1 MSHTGSLAGSGKMY
15 DALFDRL
22 GIIRVHSVPQLLETL
37 KLVSTAGLPKGDR
50 LAVFTCSGG
59 ECLLTADLC
68 DELGIPLPGFS
79 KDQADDLRAQLP
91 NFATVSNPLDYNTSL
106 WGHEELLVKCFSTVM
121 RGDFDAGMLVI
132 DFAEGIPA
140 CHAAIRALL
149 KACAQHG
156 KMPIVT
162 AILSELLPVD
172 ARATVIAAKGAPM
185 QGLEEALNAFAA
197 VHRFA
202 QRKAKVAAA
211 AIPATPAA
219 GETRRMLSEV
229 VGKKLLAGFGL
240 AVPES
245 RVVAPSDAVGAA
257 DALGFPVVLKV
268 AEPLIAH
275 KTEAGAVAINLKSP
289 ADVEAALGR
298 MDKSVSAYLKGGRIE
313 KVLVER
319 MVGDVVAELIVG
331 IQRDPQFGLAL
342 VVGAG
347 GILVELVEDAAMLLL
362 PTSPEEVEAALRRLK
377 IAKLLAGYRGKPA
390 ADMAALVKS
399 IMAIAAFA
407 EAHRDSLLELDVN
420 PLMVRAD
427 GAVAVD
433 ALVVLGE

>member
-1 MSHTGSLAGSGKMY
+1 M
-15 DALFDRL
+15 
-22 GIIRVHSVPQLLETL
+22 
-37 KLVSTAGLPKGDR
+37 
-50 LAVFTCSGG
+50 
-59 ECLLTADLC
+59 
-68 DELGIPLPGFS
+68 
-79 KDQADDLRAQLP
+79 
-91 NFATVSNPLDYNTSL
+91 
-106 WGHEELLVKCFSTVM
+106 
-121 RGDFDAGMLVI
+121 
-132 DFAEGIPA
+132 
-140 CHAAIRALL
+140 
-149 KACAQHG
+149 HG

-162 AILSELLPVD
+162 STLSELLPAM
-172 ARATVIAAKGAPM
+172 ARTEVIAAKGAPM
-185 QGLEEALNAFAA
+185 QGVEEALNAFAA

-229 VGKKLLAGFGL
+229 EGKKLLAGFGL

-245 RVVAPSDAVGAA
+245 RVVASADAVVAA
-257 DALGFPVVLKV
+257 EGLGFPVVLKV

-289 ADVEAALGR
+289 ADVEAALAR
-298 MDKSVSAYLKGGRIE
+298 MGKSVSVYLKGGCIE
-313 KVLVER
+313 RVLVER
-319 MVGDVVAELIVG
+319 MVDDVVAELIVG

-362 PTSPEEVEAALRRLK
+362 PTSAEEVEAAIRRLK

-407 EAHRDSLLELDVN
+407 EAHRDTLLELDVN

-433 ALVVLGE
+433 ALVVLGQ

>member
-1 MSHTGSLAGSGKMY
+1 
-15 DALFDRL
+15 
-22 GIIRVHSVPQLLETL
+22 
-37 KLVSTAGLPKGDR
+37 
-50 LAVFTCSGG
+50 
-59 ECLLTADLC
+59 
-68 DELGIPLPGFS
+68 
-79 KDQADDLRAQLP
+79 
-91 NFATVSNPLDYNTSL
+91 VSNPLDYNTSL
-106 WGHEELLVKCFSTVM
+106 WGHEDLLVKCFSTVM
-121 RGDFDAGMLVI
+121 RGEFDAGMLVI
-132 DFAEGIPA
+132 DFATDGPETEAA
-140 CHAAIRALL
+140 CMAGVRALL
-149 KACAQHG
+149 KACTMHG

-162 AILSELLPVD
+162 STLSELLPAT
-172 ARATVIAAKGAPM
+172 ARAEVIAAKGAPM

-202 QRKAKVAAA
+202 QRKSKVASV

-219 GETRRMLSEV
+219 GETRCVLSEV
-229 VGKKLLAGFGL
+229 EGKKLLAGFGL

-245 RVVAPSDAVGAA
+245 RMVAAADAVMAA
-257 DALGFPVVLKV
+257 EALGFPVVLKV
-268 AEPLIAH
+268 AEPVIAH

-289 ADVEAALGR
+289 ADIEAALAR
-298 MDKSVSAYLKGGRIE
+298 MDKSVAVYLKGGRIE

-362 PTSPEEVEAALRRLK
+362 PTSAEDVEAAIRRLK

-390 ADMAALVKS
+390 ADMGALVKS

-407 EAHRDSLLELDVN
+407 EAHRHTLLELDVN

-433 ALVVLGE
+433 ALVVLGQ